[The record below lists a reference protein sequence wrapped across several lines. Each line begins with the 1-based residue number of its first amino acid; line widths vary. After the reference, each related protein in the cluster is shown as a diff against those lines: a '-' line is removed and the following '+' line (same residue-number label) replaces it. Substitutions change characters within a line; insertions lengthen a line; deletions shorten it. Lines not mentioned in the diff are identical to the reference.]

1 MTEYA
6 KLLQLVNQ
14 VAEETTIKGMCQ
26 GDMQTAF
33 AISEMLE
40 SSDYYDQRYQ
50 VMFLALQNLLR
61 SIEPIDTAA
70 IVAECK
76 SVANEYNLKVLITP
90 DMVERLTGDVTKAV
104 AYAQTVKRLSW
115 LRSTADFAYWLVKE
129 LQAQPAPEELFV
141 AAQERFQVLQPKL
154 TNDNFVYGWDTVKMQ
169 AKTLEQR
176 VKDAQEQTGLRF
188 DWPWHSWNN
197 IIRPLRGGMVG
208 ILAAA
213 DGMGKTTFLEQVA
226 EYWAE
231 CGYQTVYVHLEDA
244 LDYKLDRRTARQAL
258 VEMNHIEDG
267 TLTAEEWRK
276 VEAADQRMA
285 QWACNLH
292 YYHAAGKCMGE
303 IVRELESRISEG
315 VCQAVVFDYLDKV
328 QPSRG
333 QAKLFGDNT
342 WERQAADME
351 SLKTF
356 AEKANIPVF
365 TATQGNKSMQN
376 GGTQTRQNIQGSG
389 QKSQKAQLVI
399 ILSRDI
405 VGDGGLYDSDNVLLA
420 EAGEYSPIVNVRVDK
435 QNRGRTG
442 GFKQYLAGKYF
453 TVRDIER
460 RPLES

>member
-1 MTEYA
+1 
-6 KLLQLVNQ
+6 
-14 VAEETTIKGMCQ
+14 
-26 GDMQTAF
+26 
-33 AISEMLE
+33 
-40 SSDYYDQRYQ
+40 
-50 VMFLALQNLLR
+50 
-61 SIEPIDTAA
+61 
-70 IVAECK
+70 
-76 SVANEYNLKVLITP
+76 
-90 DMVERLTGDVTKAV
+90 
-104 AYAQTVKRLSW
+104 
-115 LRSTADFAYWLVKE
+115 
-129 LQAQPAPEELFV
+129 
-141 AAQERFQVLQPKL
+141 
-154 TNDNFVYGWDTVKMQ
+154 
-169 AKTLEQR
+169 
-176 VKDAQEQTGLRF
+176 
-188 DWPWHSWNN
+188 
-197 IIRPLRGGMVG
+197 MVG

-276 VEAADQRMA
+276 VEAADHRMA